1 MREKYEAMGN
11 EMIRSLG
18 FENKKVILFWKAFEE
33 ERWLAC
39 ELHYNCFKK
48 GLTKQSTLGIIIIE
62 SEREVRTMEKFL
74 VWYRDGRNAHFD
86 TFKEVFED
94 ANYEA
99 LTETVTV
106 EFYDNGKYVGEVDYT
121 VEEFEK
127 NYREWVD

>member
-11 EMIRSLG
+11 EMTRSLG

-94 ANYEA
+94 TNYEV

>member
-74 VWYRDGRNAHFD
+74 VWYRNGKNAHFD

-94 ANYEA
+94 TNYEV

>member
-11 EMIRSLG
+11 EMTRSLG

-33 ERWLAC
+33 KRWLAC
-39 ELHYNCFKK
+39 ELHYKCFEK

-94 ANYEA
+94 TNYEV

>member
-11 EMIRSLG
+11 EMTRSLG

-94 ANYEA
+94 TNYEA

-127 NYREWVD
+127 NYREWID